1 MSFSCTD
8 KDTLI
13 SYVYGECDA
22 TTRAA
27 VEAHLQA
34 CPACADEVGG
44 FGTVRQALSEW
55 APPDRVAG
63 FRLVREE
70 DVEAPPAARV
80 LRPARWWQA
89 PLPALA
95 RVAAAILLFA
105 GGAAIANLD
114 VRYDKEGFAVR
125 TGWQRAA
132 PAATEVATA
141 RPVTTE
147 RPAAP
152 AATPAASRDGVQ
164 ANSPWRVEMAALERQ
179 LRDDFRQ
186 QLASARASNTGASA
200 VKVSTDADADEGRLM
215 AKVHALI
222 DESYQ
227 RQQAA
232 LSYSISRVER
242 DIQAQRKADMVRVQ
256 QTYGL
261 LDGPTP
267 TLQEQRQMMNYIR
280 LNPVSLKK

>member
-1 MSFSCTD
+1 MSFSCPD
-8 KDTLI
+8 KDTLV

-22 TTRAA
+22 KTRAA

-44 FGTVRQALSEW
+44 FSGVRQALSEW

-70 DVEAPPAARV
+70 EAEAPPPAKV

-114 VRYDKEGFAVR
+114 VRYDKDGFAVR
-125 TGWQRAA
+125 TGWQKAA
-132 PAATEVATA
+132 PAATQAA
-141 RPVTTE
+141 SAQPATTE

-152 AATPAASRDGVQ
+152 IQTPTATQDVQ
-164 ANSPWRVEMAALERQ
+164 AGSPWRVEMAALERQ
-179 LRDDFRQ
+179 LRDEFHQ
-186 QLASARASNTGASA
+186 QLAAARVSNAGATA
-200 VKVSTDADADEGRLM
+200 MNVSTSDADDSRLM

-222 DESYQ
+222 DDSYQ
-227 RQQAA
+227 RQQVA
-232 LSYSISRVER
+232 LAFSISRVER
-242 DIQAQRKADMVRVQ
+242 DIQAQRKADLVRVQ
-256 QTYGL
+256 QSFGL
-261 LDGPTP
+261 LEGPTP
-267 TLQEQRQMMNYIR
+267 LDQRQMMNYIR